1 VGVRELEGLA
11 AGAEWRVQWFTSD
24 WLTGNPDHPG
34 HDAVEADYDRHVRAI
49 RDSLPPGLQLLVEGG
64 GPVSLWDGEFIRTT
78 ARGRRQGGVPP
89 WYRDAT
95 REDSAGVSV
104 ERLLPGEVPGP
115 DLQLDIATDELTD
128 RVYQHGQFE
137 AIVHVHLI
145 YRGYELVEPSSE
157 ELYWLAR
164 DPATVI
170 RSCEV
175 EVLPDGRFEHRM
187 LLWPTRSP
195 IVIRF
200 DTIDVGVV
208 RFLDGTVEV
217 IAPRPER

>member
-1 VGVRELEGLA
+1 ML
-11 AGAEWRVQWFTSD
+11 
-24 WLTGNPDHPG
+24 
-34 HDAVEADYDRHVRAI
+34 
-49 RDSLPPGLQLLVEGG
+49 
-64 GPVSLWDGEFIRTT
+64 
-78 ARGRRQGGVPP
+78 
-89 WYRDAT
+89 
-95 REDSAGVSV
+95 
-104 ERLLPGEVPGP
+104 
-115 DLQLDIATDELTD
+115 D

-175 EVLPDGRFEHRM
+175 EVLPGGRFEHRM
-187 LLWPTRSP
+187 LLWPAESP

-200 DTIDVGVV
+200 ETIDVGVV
-208 RFLDGTVEV
+208 RFLDGAVEV

>member
-1 VGVRELEGLA
+1 M
-11 AGAEWRVQWFTSD
+11 
-24 WLTGNPDHPG
+24 
-34 HDAVEADYDRHVRAI
+34 
-49 RDSLPPGLQLLVEGG
+49 
-64 GPVSLWDGEFIRTT
+64 
-78 ARGRRQGGVPP
+78 
-89 WYRDAT
+89 
-95 REDSAGVSV
+95 
-104 ERLLPGEVPGP
+104 PGP
-115 DLQLDIATDELTD
+115 DLQLDIATDDLLD
-128 RVYQHGQFE
+128 RVYQYGQFE

-175 EVLPDGRFEHRM
+175 EVLPGGRFEHRM
-187 LLWPTRSP
+187 LLWPAESP

-200 DTIDVGVV
+200 ETIDVGVV
-208 RFLDGTVEV
+208 RFLDGAVEV